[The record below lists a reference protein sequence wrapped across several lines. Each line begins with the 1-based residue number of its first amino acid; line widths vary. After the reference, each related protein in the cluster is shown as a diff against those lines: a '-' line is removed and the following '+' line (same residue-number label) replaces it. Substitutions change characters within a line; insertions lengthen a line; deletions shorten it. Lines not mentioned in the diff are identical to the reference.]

1 MGQYAMNFDES
12 KNRLYIQF
20 SGFFR
25 EAEANE
31 AFEALKN
38 ALEGLPPEF
47 DVVTD
52 LSGFKPAS
60 PDVAKGFQKAARLVK
75 ESGRRYGVRVAGRI
89 VTGLMQFKREIGG
102 VFEEGS
108 TRYASTV
115 EEADRI
121 LDNWH

>member
-1 MGQYAMNFDES
+1 MGQFEMHFDES
-12 KNRLYIQF
+12 KKRFYIQF

-25 EAEANE
+25 ESDADR
-31 AFEALKN
+31 AFEALKD
-38 ALEGLPPEF
+38 ALKDLPPEF

-60 PDVAKGFQKAARLVK
+60 PDVSKGFQEAARLIK
-75 ESGRRYGVRVAGRI
+75 RSGRRNGVRVAGRI

-102 VFEEGS
+102 VFEEGK

-115 EEADRI
+115 EEADKI
-121 LDNWH
+121 LDEWT